1 MKDKY
6 FLLVVLAEGLVWLK
20 SSIGKFSA
28 GGFVEGMGAT
38 LGKFIVKNPN
48 FWYVDFIKTVAI
60 PNANLFGMMVLWGEL
75 FVALTLVLGSAY
87 LLMGKKLTDN
97 VKILLGLGL
106 FGGLLMNLN
115 FYFAAGWMSS
125 STESLNLL
133 MAAISAVGLWF
144 VAKDVKINS

>member
-6 FLLVVLAEGLVWLK
+6 FLMVILAEGLVWLK

-38 LGKFIVKNPN
+38 LGKFIAKNPN
-48 FWYVDFIKTVAI
+48 SWYVDFLKTVAI
-60 PNANLFGMMVLWGEL
+60 PNADIFGMMVLWGEL
-75 FVALTLVLGSAY
+75 FVALALVLGSAY

-97 VKILLGLGL
+97 VKIFLGFGL
-106 FGGLLMNLN
+106 FGGLLMNVN
-115 FYFAAGWMSS
+115 FYFAAGWTSP

-144 VAKDVKINS
+144 VTRGVK

>member
-6 FLLVVLAEGLVWLK
+6 FLLVVLIEGLIWLK
-20 SSIGKFSA
+20 SSVGKFSG

-38 LGKFIVKNPN
+38 LGKFITKNPN
-48 FWYVDFIKTVAI
+48 SWYVDFLKSSAI

-75 FVALTLVLGSAY
+75 FVALALILGSAY

-115 FYFAAGWMSS
+115 FYFAAGWTSP

-133 MAAISAVGLWF
+133 MGAISVVGLWF
-144 VAKDVKINS
+144 VKMSVK

>member
-6 FLLVVLAEGLVWLK
+6 FLLIILAQGLVWLK

-28 GGFVEGMGAT
+28 GGFVEGMGGT
-38 LGKFIVKNPN
+38 LGKFIAKNPN
-48 FWYVDFIKTVAI
+48 SWYVDFLKSTAT
-60 PNANLFGMMVLWGEL
+60 PNAEIFGMMVLWGEL
-75 FVALTLVLGSAY
+75 FVALALIFGSAY

-97 VKILLGLGL
+97 VKVLFGLGL

-115 FYFAAGWMSS
+115 FYFAAGWMSP

-144 VAKDVKINS
+144 VTRSVK